1 MSAASGA
8 GGRPGGTKT
17 LRQGRPARGEA
28 ETAFTPGRFFVR
40 ACGFWGPRRT
50 APRRR
55 RWEICKIFEDGAD

>member
-8 GGRPGGTKT
+8 GGTKT

-40 ACGFWGPRRT
+40 ACRFWGPRRT